1 MTAPSTKNVLVSA
14 NTGQRLIK
22 LNSLK
27 IQDTVEER
35 SIESVSEASA
45 DQEDSEVAKAQ
56 VTT

>member
-1 MTAPSTKNVLVSA
+1 MTAPSTKNVLVST
-14 NTGQRLIK
+14 TGQRLIK

-35 SIESVSEASA
+35 SIESVSEASV
-45 DQEDSEVAKAQ
+45 DQEDSEVPKAQ

>member
-1 MTAPSTKNVLVSA
+1 MTAPSTKNVLVS

-35 SIESVSEASA
+35 SIESVSEATA
-45 DQEDSEVAKAQ
+45 DQEDLEVAKAQ
-56 VTT
+56 VST